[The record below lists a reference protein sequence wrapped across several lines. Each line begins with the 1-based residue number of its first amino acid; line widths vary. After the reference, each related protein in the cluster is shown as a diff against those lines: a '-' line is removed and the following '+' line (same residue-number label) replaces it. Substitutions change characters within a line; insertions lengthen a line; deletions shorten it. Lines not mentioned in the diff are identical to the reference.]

1 MSLNN
6 SCNFTTAHYI
16 QTLKNYKNT
25 HSFSFFDNCSSND
38 VILRHDIDFSLH
50 DALRIAKIDNK
61 IGIRS
66 TYFVLLHSELYNPFG
81 YISSKLILEILK
93 LGHKIGLHYDEI
105 FFEQTG
111 TDISTGIEIEINLL
125 KQHFNTD
132 VDVVTRHNPS
142 VRGKKI
148 PIKLPSGVVDAMSG
162 KYTVERKYLSDSV
175 QYWRENCFCNH
186 QDNFQELQIT
196 THPALWTDEG
206 LSRSEI
212 LPRIL
217 KNLKNFNEKQIQDNS
232 ALWERYVEDR
242 IKEKNNKQT

>member
-16 QTLKNYKNT
+16 QTLKNYKKT

-38 VILRHDIDFSLH
+38 VILRHDIDFSLE
-50 DALRIAKIDNK
+50 DALRIAKIENK
-61 IGIRS
+61 LGINS
-66 TYFVLLHSELYNPFG
+66 TYFVLLHSEFYNPFG

-111 TDISTGIEIEINLL
+111 VDISTGLEIEIDLL

-148 PIKLPSGVVDAMSG
+148 SVRLPSGAVDAMS
-162 KYTVERKYLSDSV
+162 KKFVVERKYLSDSV

-186 QDNFQELQIT
+186 QDNFQELQIV
-196 THPALWTDEG
+196 THPVLWTDEG
-206 LSRSEI
+206 LPRSEI
-212 LPRIL
+212 LPKIL
-217 KNLKNFNEKQIQDNS
+217 NNLKNRNEQVIREHS
-232 ALWERYVEDR
+232 ELWDVYIKDR
-242 IKEKNNKQT
+242 LKEKK